1 MMNYFICGYQ
11 GVGKD
16 TVASMIPHCRP
27 IALADSIRL
36 LIRNLRINGVASAYT
51 QAAQLLGEDNV
62 PNDLLHILRFYSQL
76 PRSHKERTL
85 SQGIGTYLRECKDTV
100 WIDEVLR
107 SIKGNQGGYIEKSWV
122 VTDVRRVNE
131 AKTFA
136 DMGFKGIWVESAH
149 DIRVQRLLDRD
160 GNHDVTAESHVSES
174 EIGWLREY
182 CEATVINQG
191 SMEELRENVGIAL
204 AYIEWIGTN

>member
-1 MMNYFICGYQ
+1 MNYFLCGAS
-11 GVGKD
+11 GSGKD

-85 SQGIGTYLRECKDTV
+85 SQGIGTYLRECKETV

-107 SIKGNQGGYIEKSWV
+107 TIKASNVKSWV

-136 DMGFKGIWVESAH
+136 DMGFKGIWVESSR

-160 GNHDVTAESHVSES
+160 SDHDVTTESHVSES
-174 EIGWLREY
+174 EIGLLREY
-182 CEATVINQG
+182 CEGVVINQG
-191 SMEELRENVGIAL
+191 SLEELRENVGIAL
-204 AYIEWIGTN
+204 AYIDFSMTS

>member
-1 MMNYFICGYQ
+1 MNYFICGYQ

-16 TVASMIPHCRP
+16 TVASMIPHCHP

-62 PNDLLHILRFYSQL
+62 HNDLLHILRFYSQL

-107 SIKGNQGGYIEKSWV
+107 SIKGYQGSKSWV
-122 VTDVRRVNE
+122 VTDIRRVNE

-136 DMGFKGIWVESAH
+136 DMGFRGIWVESAR

-160 GNHDVTAESHVSES
+160 GDHDVAAENHVAES
-174 EIGWLREY
+174 EIGLLKEY

-191 SMEELRENVGIAL
+191 SLEELRENVGIAL
-204 AYIEWIGTN
+204 AYIEFSMTN